1 MEVFESRSLPTLLAK
16 GFPFGT
22 LFYGGLDRIKLDAKK
37 PRRLRRGQVI
47 SFDLSKAE
55 SWKITLRSGQV
66 WITMEGDPTDYVLNP
81 GESRHFQNPGRLV
94 AEALVESEFF
104 CGKI

>member
-1 MEVFESRSLPTLLAK
+1 MNILCAPVKLPLNEALPRLQAS
-16 GFPFGT
+16 
-22 LFYGGLDRIKLDAKK
+22 GLDRIKLDAKK

-66 WITMEGDPTDYVLNP
+66 WITMEGDPTDHVLNS
-81 GESRHFQNPGRLV
+81 GEVRHFQNPGRLV
-94 AEALVESEFF
+94 VEALVESEFF